1 MTKFKF
7 EENLHLQ
14 KFDKLQHIL
23 LQYSA
28 FFKMSKTAIILYD
41 RQVTNLRSDPSNEQ
55 LLNKVYGVRMLDL

>member
-1 MTKFKF
+1 M
-7 EENLHLQ
+7 HLQ
-14 KFDKLQHIL
+14 KFDKHIL